1 MGLVTYQQV
10 AAILVFV
17 EPANV
22 RPHGLVT
29 GDEDV
34 EHLGLDEHVQILLHG
49 LAVRFGQRNCLDG
62 ARSEPLD
69 ELIVPVL
76 DEGAR
81 ADDDDALGG
90 RGWTGGDAG
99 LEEGPDEGD
108 RLESL
113 AESHVCW
120 VFVWDR
126 NHERYLFAA
135 EMREWDGYLLVI
147 PSMTT
152 NSSERCGDGMTT
164 TYTIRRQ
171 Y

>member
-1 MGLVTYQQV
+1 MNYICAHKCFELTQQV
-10 AAILVFV
+10 AAILVLV
-17 EPANV
+17 ESADV
-22 RPHGLVT
+22 RPHGLIT

-34 EHLGLDEHVQILLHG
+34 EHLGPDEYVQILLHG
-49 LAVRFGQRNCLDG
+49 LAVRFGQRNGLHG

-81 ADDDDALGG
+81 ADDDDSLGG

-108 RLESL
+108 GLESL
-113 AESHVCW
+113 AESHICW
-120 VFVWDR
+120 AFYGKEIYYKGEICDGNKRVR
-126 NHERYLFAA
+126 K
-135 EMREWDGYLLVI
+135 EMGTQF

-152 NSSERCGDGMTT
+152 HSSK
-164 TYTIRRQ
+164 
-171 Y
+171 